1 MYNIIGNLH
10 VLCKRFSRSIRET
23 ERLHKSA
30 KALTD
35 ITLYNAAIAKF
46 ENKHGIGIALAA
58 QTTNPSCK
66 ASIKIHDATIMGR
79 EILTPK
85 PAATPKRTGA
95 TIFGVRPGKLVRFCV
110 SATGERPFTFSAKG
124 LPEGLS
130 SDSKYCWITGRAPKQ
145 KSDFIIELTAQNY
158 IGSLSQ

>member
-79 EILTPK
+79 D
-85 PAATPKRTGA
+85 
-95 TIFGVRPGKLVRFCV
+95 FN
-110 SATGERPFTFSAKG
+110 AKA
-124 LPEGLS
+124 S
-130 SDSKYCWITGRAPKQ
+130 RNSQANWCDHFWRAPWKAGPFLCLSNRRTPIHIFC
-145 KSDFIIELTAQNY
+145 KGIAR
-158 IGSLSQ
+158 GSE